1 MTMKKMLITCLS
13 TTVAYVLS
21 EMVLHGGLL
30 SGLYHETAQLWRP
43 EAEMKNLFLL
53 MILGEAC
60 FGFFFGLIYLKGYE
74 MGKGTLTQGLR
85 YGLLMGLMMGPATGL
100 IWYVVLSIP
109 VSLALGWGLGCLA
122 QLLIVGAVAG
132 LVTGDRPEWHKL

>member
-1 MTMKKMLITCLS
+1 MKKMLITCLS
-13 TTVAYVLS
+13 TTVTYVLL
-21 EMVLHGGLL
+21 EMGLHGGLL
-30 SGLYHETAQLWRP
+30 SGLYHETAHLWRP

-53 MILGEAC
+53 MPLGEAC

-74 MGKGTLTQGLR
+74 MGKGTIAQGLR
-85 YGLLMGLMMGPATGL
+85 YGLLMGLMLGPASGL

-109 VSLALGWGLGCLA
+109 VSLALAWGLGCLA